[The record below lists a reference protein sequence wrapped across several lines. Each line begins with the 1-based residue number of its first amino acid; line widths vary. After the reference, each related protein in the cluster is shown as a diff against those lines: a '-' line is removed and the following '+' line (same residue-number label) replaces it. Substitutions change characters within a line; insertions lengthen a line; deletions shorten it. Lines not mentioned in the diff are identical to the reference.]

1 MDGKNN
7 GFLLFPSSNF
17 KSIFVTYI
25 CPLIIVAMKFM
36 NLLIKY
42 RLWLG
47 ILFLGLAIF
56 TNLQA
61 GFWPSFIL
69 YLIAVV
75 LILGHFLLGPMRLI
89 QGFMEEGDVEGAK
102 KVIDSIWFPGLLIK
116 PVRSVYYTIKGNLSM
131 VDQNY
136 DDAEKMMK
144 KGLSLGGSLTKQAE
158 GPNKLQLG
166 MLSMQKG
173 DIKQAE
179 SYIRQAIRA
188 GLPDNENN
196 AAAYLQLCSIMMN
209 KREFRAAKEYFRKAK
224 GFKPTTPQIVDQI
237 KQIEKYITRMPG

>member
-1 MDGKNN
+1 MKWM
-7 GFLLFPSSNF
+7 NF
-17 KSIFVTYI
+17 
-25 CPLIIVAMKFM
+25 
-36 NLLIKY
+36 LIKY

-47 ILFLGLAIF
+47 LALLALAIYV
-56 TNLQA
+56 NYEA
-61 GFWPSFIL
+61 GFWPAFAL
-69 YLIAVV
+69 YLVAAI

-89 QGFMEEGDVEGAK
+89 QSAMEEGDMEEAK
-102 KVIDSIWFPGLLIK
+102 RIVNGIAFPGLLIK
-116 PVRSVYYTIKGNLSM
+116 PVRSVYYTIKGNLAM
-131 VDQNY
+131 VDQ
-136 DDAEKMMK
+136 DFETAEKHMK
-144 KGLSLGGSLTKQAE
+144 KSLDLGGGALTKQAE

-173 DIKQAE
+173 DMKQGEA
-179 SYIRQAIRA
+179 YIRQAIRA

-237 KQIEKYITRMPG
+237 KQIEKYINRMPG

>member
-1 MDGKNN
+1 
-7 GFLLFPSSNF
+7 
-17 KSIFVTYI
+17 
-25 CPLIIVAMKFM
+25 MKWL

-42 RLWLG
+42 RLPLG
-47 ILFLGLAIF
+47 IILLGLAIY
-56 TNLQA
+56 THTQA
-61 GFWPSFIL
+61 GFWPSFALYFIAIIL
-69 YLIAVV
+69 VV
-75 LILGHFLLGPMRLI
+75 GHFLFGPMRLI
-89 QGFMEEGDVEGAK
+89 QTHMEAGDIEGAK
-102 KVIDSIWFPGLLIK
+102 KVVDSIWFPALLIK
-116 PVRSVYYTIKGNLSM
+116 PVRSVYYTIKGNLAM
-131 VDQNY
+131 VDQDY
-136 DDAEKMMK
+136 DGAEKLMK
-144 KGLSLGGSLTKQAE
+144 KSLSLGGGSLTKQSE

-173 DIKQAE
+173 NIKEAE

-237 KQIEKYITRMPG
+237 KQIEKYIGRMPG

>member
-1 MDGKNN
+1 
-7 GFLLFPSSNF
+7 
-17 KSIFVTYI
+17 
-25 CPLIIVAMKFM
+25 M
-36 NLLIKY
+36 NTIIKY

-47 ILFLGLAIF
+47 ILFLILAVF
-56 TNLQA
+56 VNYQTS
-61 GFWPSFIL
+61 FWPSFIL
-69 YLIAVV
+69 YLLAAV
-75 LILGHFLLGPMRLI
+75 LILGHFLFGPMRLI
-89 QGFMEEGDVEGAK
+89 QSHMEAGDMEAAN
-102 KVIDSIWFPGLLIK
+102 KVVNSITFPQLLIK
-116 PVRSVYYTIKGNLSM
+116 PMRSVYHTIKGNLAM
-131 VDQNY
+131 VAQDF
-136 DDAEKMMK
+136 DTAEIHMK
-144 KGLSLGGSLTKQAE
+144 KSLELGGGALTKQAE

-173 DIKQAE
+173 NQKEAE

>member
-1 MDGKNN
+1 
-7 GFLLFPSSNF
+7 
-17 KSIFVTYI
+17 
-25 CPLIIVAMKFM
+25 MKWI
-36 NLLIKY
+36 NTIIKY

-47 ILFLGLAIF
+47 MLFLALAIF
-56 TNLQA
+56 VNYQTS
-61 GFWPSFIL
+61 FWPSFIL
-69 YLIAVV
+69 YFLAVL
-75 LILGHFLLGPMRLI
+75 LILGHFLFGPMRLI
-89 QGFMEEGDVEGAK
+89 QAHMEAGDMEAAN
-102 KVIDSIWFPGLLIK
+102 KVVNSIIFPQLLIK
-116 PVRSVYYTIKGNLSM
+116 PMRSVYHTIKGNLAM
-131 VDQNY
+131 VSQDF
-136 DDAEKMMK
+136 DAAEIHMK
-144 KGLSLGGSLTKQAE
+144 KSLDLGGGALTKQAE

-173 DIKQAE
+173 NQKEAE

-209 KREFRAAKEYFRKAK
+209 KREYRSAKEYFRKAK